1 MGSLRELFLMT
12 AHLPFVLGSGS
23 PRRREILSSLGLGYR
38 VVPGDADEAR
48 VKGESP
54 HRYLERVVQAKLE
67 SVASRVA
74 GEARAILVADTI
86 VVVDG
91 DVLGKPVDPA
101 DARRLIGRL
110 VGRAHIVYTRYALS
124 VAPELASPRVT
135 RTVESAVTMRDAT
148 DDELDRYVATGEG
161 LDKAGAY
168 AAQGI
173 GTFLIERIDGSY
185 SNVVGLPACELV
197 QDLVA
202 AGVIDAFP
210 SGAAGR

>member
-1 MGSLRELFLMT
+1 MA
-12 AHLPFVLGSGS
+12 AHLPIVLGSAS

-48 VKGESP
+48 AKGESP
-54 HRYLERVVQAKLE
+54 HRYLERVVQAKLQ
-67 SVASRVA
+67 SVAARVGE

-91 DVLGKPVDPA
+91 DILGKPADSA
-101 DARRLIGRL
+101 DARRLLGRI

-124 VAPELASPRVT
+124 VAPDLASPRVT
-135 RTVESAVTMRDAT
+135 RTVETAVTMRDAT
-148 DDELDRYVATGEG
+148 DAELDRYVETGEG

-197 QDLVA
+197 QDLLA
-202 AGVIDAFP
+202 TGVIDVFP
-210 SGAAGR
+210 RAG

>member
-1 MGSLRELFLMT
+1 MT
-12 AHLPFVLGSGS
+12 AHLPLVLGSAS
-23 PRRREILSSLGLGYR
+23 PRRREILSSLGLRYR

-48 VKGESP
+48 AKGESP
-54 HRYLERVVQAKLE
+54 HRYLERVVLAKLS
-67 SVASRVA
+67 SVASRVGA

-91 DVLGKPVDPA
+91 DILGKPVDAA
-101 DARRLIGRL
+101 DARQLLGRI
-110 VGRAHIVYTRYALS
+110 VGRAHIVYTRYAVS

-135 RTVESAVTMRDAT
+135 RTVESAVTMRDASK
-148 DDELDRYVATGEG
+148 DEIDRYVETGEG

-173 GTFLIERIDGSY
+173 GTFLIERIDGSF

-202 AGVIDAFP
+202 SGVIEAFP
-210 SGAAGR
+210 RAEG